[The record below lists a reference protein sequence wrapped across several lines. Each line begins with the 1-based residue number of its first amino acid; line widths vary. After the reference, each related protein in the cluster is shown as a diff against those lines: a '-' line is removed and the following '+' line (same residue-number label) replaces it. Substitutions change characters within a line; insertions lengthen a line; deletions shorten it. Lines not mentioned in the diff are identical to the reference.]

1 MISSM
6 HGVHENLTTV
16 HMLSEPEV
24 TVPHV
29 ALVHDR
35 FPGNYETTDVY
46 VNNLME
52 IMRSWKWKVTLVTL
66 LQGAKAQMDNY
77 HKVKDLGVQVIIIS
91 SATATTSRGEM
102 EAALSTLPK
111 VDLFFLIQT
120 HMSREAVAPMAILRP
135 FLHESN
141 AVVFSSDTYSR
152 RSRDLNLAKIALD
165 TNGPIQDFAPE
176 RATWIPKA
184 ATTQRL
190 DVNEVLEQFSIEK
203 KSISFADRMY
213 FTSTEDIE
221 NFGDIICESRPAC
234 EREKHLMHMRVF
246 DVGNPQKVVNSVPPF
261 TQRKKILFLGG
272 ESEVDTLNLRFF
284 MERILPKIV
293 ADLPN
298 IQAVVFSA
306 SCMESPNVVCGD
318 VGKNLNEALD
328 SALLLAYPA
337 IAGTGVHLKNWL
349 ALSRGVPVV
358 TTTYGGISFPETDS
372 GVIVGNDAE
381 SLARA
386 CLKLAKDENHWKT
399 ISSKAIEYAR
409 EKASMDASLS
419 LLDLFQMT
427 VFKRPYYR
435 QSVIE
440 EADMVTFENGRPT
453 IKAEQFTFV
462 NSLEMVDSDR
472 EDEMLASE
480 VNVRRTK
487 CDTAPQWQQ
496 HKKDYKFLFLYW
508 RSPSQY
514 VHYDQDVFQ
523 LVEVLARML
532 YPVTVLTLM
541 PTATSS
547 ITNELSLKALS
558 VHFVHLNDAGNP
570 DKIEQELLIL
580 QECLQF
586 NVIITV
592 PEYSVGIRQKYYLEV
607 MKVLEELEDFAS
619 IPRVLLMPTLFRLT
633 YPYSRELASRTVH
646 GRGRGGFFPTVNTE
660 FNELVEID
668 RDFDELLLFRED
680 LGRLYWY
687 ERDDAKRSHMVLFTA
702 DQYLEKARS
711 IWCGAL
717 YKFEAQ
723 QRDGEDPSEEC
734 FLDKTGFT
742 TKVASIG
749 ALPFETPLK
758 ATGRNRLV
766 FVGTESARNVEGVIW
781 YMQSV
786 LPKVKEQLENVKIG
800 FYGPICNYLQEGNT
814 WEYFKLSD
822 ADCMDSVNETVFIS
836 IMRET
841 RVYLNPMVSGIDSNG
856 RLISP
861 MRAGVPVVSTTLGA
875 KEFGKGPHIAI
886 ADTAQG
892 FVDRIKK
899 LFKDDQ
905 VWEATSA
912 ATIKWLNENRSEVE
926 KRRFI
931 TETMLPMLKPFKEVY
946 DQEQADKLEALLF
959 PGIAKSKAREAREKL
974 RAENRAKAEAR
985 REARAQAKAE
995 AQKRAEA
1002 RREAREIKRQAAKL
1016 RAEKR
1021 AGAAAAAAIDV
1032 SSGG

>member
-1 MISSM
+1 MLEKKRDRQDLFSSLFLDGFGMVQQVWHATAPAFLRNGNSASKQMTAAPQPDRINPLAQKRQQQSWIPGVVKAVSICFFILGLISMISCL
-6 HGVHENLTTV
+6 HDVHENLTTAGV
-16 HMLSEPEV
+16 LSEPEV

-29 ALVHDR
+29 VLVHDR

-46 VNNLME
+46 VNKMME
-52 IMRSWKWKVTLVTL
+52 IMRGWNWTVTLVTL

-77 HKVKDLGVQVIIIS
+77 HKVKDLGVQVIIVS

-152 RSRDLNLAKIALD
+152 RTRDLNLAKIALD
-165 TNGPIQDFAPE
+165 TNGPLQDFALE

-213 FTSTEDIE
+213 FTSTEDIQ

-246 DVGNPQKVVNSVPPF
+246 DVGNPQKVVDSVPPF
-261 TQRKKILFLGG
+261 NGRKKIVFLGG
-272 ESEVDTLNLRFF
+272 ESAVDRLNLRFF
-284 MERILPKIV
+284 TERILPKIV
-293 ADLPN
+293 ADIPN
-298 IQAVVFSA
+298 IQAVVFSPNCA
-306 SCMESPNVVCGD
+306 ESPNVVCGD

-328 SALLLAYPA
+328 SALVLAYPA
-337 IAGTGVHLKNWL
+337 VAGTGVHLKNWL

-358 TTTYGGISFPETDS
+358 TTTYGRISFSETDS
-372 GVIVGNDAE
+372 GIIVGNDAD
-381 SLARA
+381 SLAQA
-386 CLKLAKDENHWKT
+386 CLKLAKDENYWKT
-399 ISSKAIEYAR
+399 ISSKAIKYAR
-409 EKASMDASLS
+409 EKAAMDASQS

-440 EADMVTFENGRPT
+440 EADMLTFENGRPI
-453 IKAEQFTFV
+453 IKAEPFMFI
-462 NSLEMVDSDR
+462 NSLQMQNSDR

-496 HKKDYKFLFLYW
+496 HNKEYKFLFIYW
-508 RSPSQY
+508 RSPSQH

-523 LVEVLARML
+523 LVEVLARMQ

-541 PTATSS
+541 PTAKSS

-558 VHFVHLNDAGNP
+558 VHFVHLNDAANP

-586 NVIITV
+586 NVIISV

-607 MKVLEELEDFAS
+607 MNVLEELEDFAT
-619 IPRVLLMPTLFRLT
+619 IPRVLLTPTLFRLT
-633 YPYSRELASRTVH
+633 YPYSKELAFRTVLN
-646 GRGRGGFFPTVNTE
+646 RASGGVVPTVKTK
-660 FNELVEID
+660 FDELIEID
-668 RDFDELLLFRED
+668 RDFDELILFRED

-687 ERDDAKRSHMVLFTA
+687 ERDDARKSHLVLFTA
-702 DQYLEKARS
+702 DQYLEKAQS
-711 IWCGAL
+711 IWCGTL

-723 QRDGEDPSEEC
+723 QRDGENPTDEC
-734 FLDKTGFT
+734 FLDKTGFV

-749 ALPFETPLK
+749 GLPFETPLK
-758 ATGRNRLV
+758 AAGRNRLV
-766 FVGTESARNVEGVIW
+766 FVGTESARNVEGAIW
-781 YMQSV
+781 YMRTV
-786 LPKVKEQLENVKIG
+786 LPKVKEQLANAKIG

-814 WEYFKLSD
+814 WEYFKLGD
-822 ADCMDSVNETVFIS
+822 AECMDSVNETVFIS
-836 IMRET
+836 VR
-841 RVYLNPMVSGIDSNG
+841 YGI
-856 RLISP
+856 
-861 MRAGVPVVSTTLGA
+861 A
-875 KEFGKGPHIAI
+875 
-886 ADTAQG
+886 
-892 FVDRIKK
+892 
-899 LFKDDQ
+899 
-905 VWEATSA
+905 
-912 ATIKWLNENRSEVE
+912 
-926 KRRFI
+926 
-931 TETMLPMLKPFKEVY
+931 LKP
-946 DQEQADKLEALLF
+946 
-959 PGIAKSKAREAREKL
+959 
-974 RAENRAKAEAR
+974 
-985 REARAQAKAE
+985 
-995 AQKRAEA
+995 
-1002 RREAREIKRQAAKL
+1002 
-1016 RAEKR
+1016 
-1021 AGAAAAAAIDV
+1021 
-1032 SSGG
+1032 